1 MIQHPRSEECIW
13 GWGLI
18 LFVLVGSSV
27 SDSFAAFYFPLRS
40 DQNHKSW
47 HLSHKAAGDSSKCW
61 APPSSPASRS
71 QSVLLT
77 GDWHVS
83 PREQVFTARVPWS
96 NSDRSPGLA
105 FLPVKIGFVCA
116 HAYASLQKVDN
127 KDILH
132 VKKNPTPTRNW
143 HYHFSVCSSNLFNI
157 NIIGIFGGEKI
168 LNRTHMCLFF
178 WPWSHIINAITF
190 KMYML

>member
-1 MIQHPRSEECIW
+1 MIQHSSSEECIW
-13 GWGLI
+13 GWGLTF
-18 LFVLVGSSV
+18 FVLVGSSV

-40 DQNHKSW
+40 DQNRKSW

-71 QSVLLT
+71 QRVLLR
-77 GDWHVS
+77 GDRHVS
-83 PREQVFTARVPWS
+83 PREQVCTARVAWS
-96 NSDRSPGLA
+96 TDATGSSDRSPGLA

-116 HAYASLQKVDN
+116 RAYASLQKVDN

-157 NIIGIFGGEKI
+157 NIIGIFGGGKKTKPHTYVPI
-168 LNRTHMCLFF
+168 FLAMKSYYKCYYF
-178 WPWSHIINAITF
+178 
-190 KMYML
+190 